1 MKRLSLYLI
10 ALWLLAAP
18 ALAKESAVELETN
31 GATLHGTLLNAD
43 DAHAIAVIIAGS
55 GPTDRDGNS
64 ALLPGA
70 NNSLKLVAETLAD
83 NGVSSIRYDKRM
95 IGESQVPGLAETDLR
110 FDHYVADAAA
120 WAEFA
125 AEQYG
130 LPIYLTG
137 HSEGAQIAMVAAAA
151 NEYAGVILL
160 AGPGQH
166 PADLIESQL
175 EAQLPAPMMQ
185 QARETLAT
193 LRNGQ
198 TVDHP
203 PPMLASLFRA
213 SVQPYIISWF
223 QYDPAAT
230 IAQVEEPTLLVY
242 GTTDIQVP
250 VGDATILSAA
260 KGDAK
265 VAIIDGMNHVLKS
278 VSADPAAQ
286 QTSYSDPALPLHLD
300 LIEALADFVTKLD
313 D

>member
-1 MKRLSLYLI
+1 MKRLSLSFV
-10 ALWLLAAP
+10 AFWLLLTP
-18 ALAKESAVELETN
+18 ALAGETGVELTLDD
-31 GATLHGTLLNAD
+31 ATLHGTLLAADNAR
-43 DAHAIAVIIAGS
+43 AMAIIIAGS

-83 NGVSSIRYDKRM
+83 NRVSSIRYDKRM
-95 IGESQVPGLAETDLR
+95 IGESRIPGLAETHLR

-120 WAEFA
+120 WAAFA

-130 LPIYLTG
+130 LPVYLVG
-137 HSEGAQIAMVAAAA
+137 HSEGAQIAMVAAAH
-151 NEYAGVILL
+151 NKYAGVILL

-175 EAQLPAPMMQ
+175 AAQLPAPMMQ
-185 QARETLAT
+185 QARETLAA

-198 TVDHP
+198 TVDNP

-223 QYDPAAT
+223 QYDPAT
-230 IAQVEEPTLLVY
+230 TMAQVEEPALLVY

-250 VGDATILSAA
+250 VSDASLLTTANTKA
-260 KGDAK
+260 E
-265 VAIIDGMNHVLKS
+265 VVIIEGMNHVLKA
-278 VSADPAAQ
+278 VSADRGAQ
-286 QTSYSDPALPLHLD
+286 QSSYSDPSLPLHPD
-300 LIEALADFVTKLD
+300 LVEALVGYIADID
-313 D
+313 R